1 MKRFFLFSV
10 LLILGTTL
18 TVNGQD
24 LQGMFSLSPFAGI
37 GLPMGDMANDDVP
50 EVTEGDALYRKTGFK
65 FGAEIDYFFTPNLG
79 IGIDFKYA
87 TFSAK
92 DIIYEGVTYTT
103 DDKLKLMMFG
113 AHAKYMFIPD
123 GTVRPYG
130 VLGGGLVISKL
141 KDWDYFENLEYE
153 ADLDFDTKPY
163 LIFGGGVTYFVS
175 PTVSVFGE
183 LTIDYL
189 MLDGAGIE
197 LDGQPVYEDG
207 NQVEVETNYY
217 FLDFMVGL
225 SIWFG
230 GD

>member
-1 MKRFFLFSV
+1 M
-10 LLILGTTL
+10 
-18 TVNGQD
+18 
-24 LQGMFSLSPFAGI
+24 
-37 GLPMGDMANDDVP
+37 
-50 EVTEGDALYRKTGFK
+50 
-65 FGAEIDYFFTPNLG
+65 
-79 IGIDFKYA
+79 
-87 TFSAK
+87 
-92 DIIYEGVTYTT
+92 
-103 DDKLKLMMFG
+103 
-113 AHAKYMFIPD
+113 
-123 GTVRPYG
+123 
-130 VLGGGLVISKL
+130 ISTL

-153 ADLDFDTKPY
+153 ADLDFDTKSY
-163 LIFGGGVTYFVS
+163 LIIGGGVTYFVS